1 MLVKAGANLDLQS
14 MVSDQQSSQDLAT
27 GRPGYGQATW
37 LSLGAAARIVPA
49 YDVQGAD

>member
-27 GRPGYGQATW
+27 GRLGYGQATW
-37 LSLGAAARIVPA
+37 LFPGAAARLEPCV
-49 YDVQGAD
+49 DVQGAG